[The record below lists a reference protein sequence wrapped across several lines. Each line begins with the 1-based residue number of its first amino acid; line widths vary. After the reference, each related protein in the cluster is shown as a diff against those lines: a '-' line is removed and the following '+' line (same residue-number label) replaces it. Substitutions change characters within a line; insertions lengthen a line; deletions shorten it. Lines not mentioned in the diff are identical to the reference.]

1 MQLSSHHINLEQL
14 VDKIANHG
22 FCVIDNFLDDAVSRA
37 LATETESLKV
47 AHAMTEAGVSREH
60 LAINKTIRG
69 DSIYWLNEDNAT
81 AAQHS
86 YLQQMERLRTS
97 LNQYLYLGLFG
108 LESHLASYPI
118 GTFYKKHL
126 DCFASNDPNNSQRQ
140 SQRKISCIVYLNQD
154 WKNEDGGQL
163 RFYLNETDA
172 SNNEKSIDI
181 LPISGR
187 SVIFLSDTFYH
198 EVLPARRERISLTGW
213 FFTRQIS

>member
-1 MQLSSHHINLEQL
+1 
-14 VDKIANHG
+14 
-22 FCVIDNFLDDAVSRA
+22 
-37 LATETESLKV
+37 
-47 AHAMTEAGVSREH
+47 
-60 LAINKTIRG
+60 
-69 DSIYWLNEDNAT
+69 
-81 AAQHS
+81 
-86 YLQQMERLRTS
+86 
-97 LNQYLYLGLFG
+97 
-108 LESHLASYPI
+108 
-118 GTFYKKHL
+118 L

-163 RFYLNETDA
+163 RLYLNETDA